1 VASNPSVELS
11 IPGLA
16 NAAAWA
22 ALALGRFDA
31 PSAPGLAGFAPAT
44 DIRDFKIPGIDELLH
59 GGVFGG
65 FGHDLP
71 GASDTQ
77 KEPLASWQ
85 GQLERAIGGVLDF
98 HSGCTIVSSR
108 GRDTPWNTQFGSIRW

>member
-1 VASNPSVELS
+1 MASNPSVELS

-31 PSAPGLAGFAPAT
+31 PSASGLAGFAAAA
-44 DIRDFKIPGIDELLH
+44 DIRDFKITGIDELLH
-59 GGVFGG
+59 GGVFSGL
-65 FGHDLP
+65 GHDLP

-108 GRDTPWNTQFGSIRW
+108 GRDTSCDTQFGSIRC